1 MSLVFP
7 LAFVTIT
14 VGRGVGSI
22 VRQRGEGGS
31 RRMPRQQQRPPL
43 GGARAGHPKGKDGVE
58 RGARAGYTG
67 ERARSP
73 SIVPSVPLVI
83 LVPWQIPLVTR
94 MLLDDLGTRFFHSQ
108 GVWRLPESSL
118 SGVKSPKEVRK
129 KIGKTNVK
137 IGKLKAPSRPTRAA
151 PRLL

>member
-1 MSLVFP
+1 MKVRESDKTLGSSIIPRKSRKIGEETNLSLVFP

-67 ERARSP
+67 ERGSY
-73 SIVPSVPLVI
+73 
-83 LVPWQIPLVTR
+83 
-94 MLLDDLGTRFFHSQ
+94 
-108 GVWRLPESSL
+108 
-118 SGVKSPKEVRK
+118 
-129 KIGKTNVK
+129 
-137 IGKLKAPSRPTRAA
+137 
-151 PRLL
+151 